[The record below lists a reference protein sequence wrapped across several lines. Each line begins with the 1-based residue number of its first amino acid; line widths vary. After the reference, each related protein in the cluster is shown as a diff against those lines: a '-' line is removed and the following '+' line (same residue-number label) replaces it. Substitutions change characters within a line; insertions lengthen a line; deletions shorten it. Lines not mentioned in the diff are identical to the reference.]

1 MKKENKIDMLLA
13 FLSSVMWKGITKTE
27 DTPSPYVCFLSSK
40 EIQMAESDGCIPT
53 NKVFENNPLK
63 DLLETIVKTYF
74 AKEELHWLES
84 WGTDNPESDYTEI
97 EAIYDSTYCP
107 EHIYHQLR
115 ILKELIS

>member
-1 MKKENKIDMLLA
+1 MKKENKVDMLLA

-27 DTPSPYVCFLSSK
+27 NIPSPYVCFLSSK
-40 EIQMAESDGCIPT
+40 EIQMAESDGCIAT
-53 NKVFENNPLK
+53 NKVFEHNPLK

-74 AKEELHWLES
+74 ADEERHWLES
-84 WGTDNPESDYTEI
+84 WGTDNPETDYTEI
-97 EAIYDSTYCP
+97 EEIYDSTYCP